1 MRSPQDMTF
10 PASADEFY
18 RRRDDRTNRYISCRD
33 YQRAQ
38 CVVTIDSA
46 AIHTQSGQ
54 TTLLVACNL
63 LSRWCRHV
71 EVVLAPD
78 DLDADSIRGGK
89 LENEVMCVM
98 RDADPFGAF
107 SWGDRHRAGD
117 ALRLHIGS
125 LPIDSDPQVTVINGA
140 GWLAGLGAPFCATPF
155 EARDSNIIGPVAAA
169 CLGVAQVFK
178 RAIGFPTEGLIREGL
193 FDLFNL
199 EWLSTTAVGE
209 RRPIVRN
216 IQPGR
221 VLLVGGGAVGS
232 SFAYCIRLA
241 PVRCEVG
248 IVDKD
253 YVLIENFNRSPIFG
267 KSTFGM
273 PKADVVGNALRN
285 ASVAAYSFPIPWNE
299 FIAAHAKESREFDV
313 WLPLANEDN
322 VRASI
327 QNNIPPLLI
336 YAATNSNWGAS
347 HGRWI
352 PGRDDC
358 LMDRFPMDG
367 EGSVLQCSTSEI
379 ETKEGRVDAALPFL
393 SMFAGLMV
401 FADLVRLQMR
411 GYPQVPNY
419 CLIDFGGRLETV
431 QKWDMHPR
439 ENCGCRTLSPALY
452 KGFNR
457 LSKYFGLAFPES
469 RPPHLKT

>member
-1 MRSPQDMTF
+1 MTF

-18 RRRDDRTNRYISCRD
+18 RRRDDRTNRYISSRE
-33 YQRAQ
+33 YQRAR
-38 CVVTIDSA
+38 CVVTIGSA
-46 AIHTQSGQ
+46 AIHTRNGQ

-78 DLDADSIRGGK
+78 DLDAADVRGGK
-89 LENEVMCVM
+89 LADEVMRVM
-98 RDADPFGAF
+98 HDADPFGAF
-107 SWGDRHRAGD
+107 SWSDGQVTAD
-117 ALRLHIGS
+117 ALRLHIGF
-125 LPIDSDPQVTVINGA
+125 LPMGSDPQVTVINGG
-140 GWLAGLGAPFCATPF
+140 GWLAGLGAPFCATAF
-155 EARDSNIIGPVAAA
+155 EAKDLNIIGSIGAA

-178 RAIGFPTEGLIREGL
+178 RAMGTSTDGLIRDGL

-199 EWLSTTAVGE
+199 EWLSTTAAGE
-209 RRPIVRN
+209 RGPIVRN

-221 VLLVGGGAVGS
+221 ILLVGGGAVGS
-232 SFAYCIRLA
+232 SFAYCVSLA
-241 PVRCEVG
+241 TVQCEIGV
-248 IVDKD
+248 VDND
-253 YVLIENFNRSPIFG
+253 LVLIENFNRSPIFG
-267 KSTFGM
+267 KSTFGT
-273 PKADVVGNALRN
+273 PKADVVRDALRS
-285 ASVAAYSFPIPWNE
+285 ASVAAYSFPTSWNE
-299 FIAAHAKESREFDV
+299 FIAVHAKEARECDV

-327 QNNIPPLLI
+327 QNNVPPLLI

-367 EGSVLQCSTSEI
+367 GGSVLQCSTSEI
-379 ETKEGRVDAALPFL
+379 ETKEGRADAALPFL

-401 FADLVRLQMR
+401 FADLVRLQIR

-419 CLIDFGGRLETV
+419 CLIDFGGRLDTV

-439 ENCGCRTLSPALY
+439 ENCGCKNLSPALY
-452 KGFNR
+452 KALNR

-469 RPPHLKT
+469 RPAPPKT